1 MKSFSEYSLEE
12 FLLQAA
18 SDAPTPGGGG
28 IAALVGALGG
38 AMASMAA
45 NFTVGKP
52 KFAEHEGLMQAT
64 LARLKPLIDDLRNAV
79 DDDARAFSSISGAY
93 KLARGTDPEKERRKA
108 AIDEALI
115 ASMRVPLR
123 VLNCC
128 GEAADLLPP
137 LARAGNPNLLSDVD
151 VAAIMLEAAARAA
164 LVNVYANSRSL
175 ASEDARDAEAAG
187 EEIVLKVRNLAEGV
201 RDIIKARG

>member
-1 MKSFSEYSLEE
+1 MKSFSKYSLEE
-12 FLLQAA
+12 FLIQAA
-18 SDAPTPGGGG
+18 SDAPVPGGGG

-52 KFAEHEGLMQAT
+52 KFAEHDALMKTT
-64 LARLKPLIDDLRNAV
+64 LTALRPLIDDLRNAV
-79 DDDARAFSSISGAY
+79 DDDAAAFSSISDAY
-93 KLARGTDPEKERRKA
+93 KLARGTDIEKERRKA
-108 AIDEALI
+108 AIDEALTN
-115 ASMRVPLR
+115 SMRVPLR

-128 GEAADLLPP
+128 GEAAALLPR
-137 LARAGNPNLLSDVD
+137 LAGAGNPNLLSDVD

-175 ASEDARDAEAAG
+175 KTDDARVAETEG
-187 EEIVLKVRNLAEGV
+187 EKTVLKVIEIAKEV
-201 RDIIKARG
+201 HEIIEKRG